1 MQLAGEAKYP
11 AEGRQLIREHMQT
24 ILEKMRAM
32 RGMVGDVPMKW
43 AMGGQT
49 SSDWNLVVLFKVLGI
64 AAFAKHLMSTR

>member
-1 MQLAGEAKYP
+1 
-11 AEGRQLIREHMQT
+11 MQT